1 MADETAPPIQVLN
14 IPRGVLQ
21 SMVRQVIEN
30 ELGGTRRAVRD
41 EIARQIEE
49 GISKALTNVPA
60 EVQKRAD
67 QLLTYH
73 IGRQLTGWG
82 DANTLKEHIAKE
94 IDRRASALLK
104 ERLKGLRITLQ
115 VDVQGGGE

>member
-30 ELGGTRRAVRD
+30 EFGGVRRAVRD

-49 GISKALTNVPA
+49 GISKALPNVPA

-73 IGRQLTGWG
+73 IGRQLAGWG